1 MATRKTNFQADPDTD
16 NDAQDNEEEFYE
28 DDAVGIVD
36 PLDTADISDA
46 AAGFPPG
53 HGNRALGPGD
63 SSDSGSDLG
72 PDAPDTDTD
81 SVGTGERSDVENDQ
95 GDYPSRDIGMDR
107 VVGGE
112 GAGLSHSRPNPVR
125 NGGKSGK

>member
-1 MATRKTNFQADPDTD
+1 MATRKTNFRADPDND

-36 PLDTADISDA
+36 PLDTAGISDA
-46 AAGFPPG
+46 ASGMPPG
-53 HGNRALGPGD
+53 HGNRSLGPGD

-95 GDYPSRDIGMDR
+95 GDFPARDIGMDR
-107 VVGGE
+107 IVDDD
-112 GAGLSHSRPNPVR
+112 GAGLSHTRPNPVR
-125 NGGKSGK
+125 NGG